1 MKLYFSKSITT
12 FILVFCEKNCVL
24 GPGLPN
30 GKAEGRDTWEKKG
43 FFSEVTFQVRT
54 EASYN
59 VANELLDP

>member
-1 MKLYFSKSITT
+1 MK
-12 FILVFCEKNCVL
+12 KNCVL